1 MKENRISIIINRP
14 VQEVFAFTIDPNN
27 TSKWIDGIKEEQT
40 SEWPI
45 KIGTIYKNTC
55 DGRNWET
62 YQVIELKKDKLF
74 TLKQQN
80 FSYRVRYTYKSLS
93 KEATELTYFEWD
105 ENELIDPF
113 SIEVLEKLKL
123 IFDSSKPQNPSFLP

>member
-27 TSKWIDGIKEEQT
+27 ISKWIDGIKEEQT
-40 SEWPI
+40 SECPI
-45 KIGTIYKNTC
+45 KIGTIYKNTG
-55 DGRNWET
+55 DGRNWQT

-80 FSYRVRYTYKSLS
+80 SSYCVRYTYKSLG
-93 KEATELTYFEWD
+93 KKATELTYFEWD
-105 ENELIDPF
+105 EDGLADPF
-113 SIEVLEKLKL
+113 FIEVLEKLKL
-123 IFDSSKPQNPSFLP
+123 IFDSSKPQNSSFLP